1 MSDRISLKPVGV
13 IRTEYSDREVSES
26 WPRGVKGV
34 IEVFEEFADGVA
46 GLEGFSHLIVLAWLH
61 KVSEMER
68 RVLRVKYRRFTRLGL
83 RLEDLPE
90 VGVFASDSPHRPNP
104 IALSIVKIT
113 GLSGRRIY
121 VDGLDLYDGT
131 PVIDLRPYT
140 PFYYIED
147 AEIPEWF
154 KEIISR
160 EGLRSR

>member
-61 KVSEMER
+61 KGM
-68 RVLRVKYRRFTRLGL
+68 